1 MKKSLL
7 ILALLWGHWAFAQTY
22 TISGRVAEENQG
34 YLPGATLSL
43 QYPWGEVVEGTVS
56 DVEGRFRFD
65 SIEKGGYVLVVTY
78 LGFEELRGEI
88 TLKSENLNLGT
99 LRLEPNSQVLQ
110 GVEIK
115 ADAVSALQKV
125 DTMEFNSAAFK
136 VMKDADAQELIEKMP
151 GVSVENGQ
159 VKSQG
164 ENVQQVLVD
173 GKPFFGNDPTAAL
186 KNLPAEVIEKVQI
199 FDAQSDQSQFT
210 GFNDGNTVKTINIVT
225 KNGMQNGQFG
235 KAYAGY
241 GYEDK
246 YQAGGN
252 INFFDGDRR
261 ISLLGMSNNINV
273 QNFAA
278 EDIVGAMGM
287 SGDRG
292 RMAMRMMSMGGRG
305 GGGGGR
311 SGGGGGFSD
320 FLVNSSG
327 GISTTHALGLNY
339 SDKWGKKVEV
349 SGSYF
354 FNNSENNAE
363 NTVFRN
369 FLSSNQE
376 VGNTYQESALS
387 TTNNTNH
394 RLNLRMEWTIDS
406 MNSLL
411 FRPRVTFQQNDGNSL
426 TEGAT
431 NDLFSSVLNRSNSS
445 YTSQLTGWNTNGT
458 LLWRHKFAKKGRTF
472 SLEASGGYSPKLGES
487 LLQSENYF
495 PSLNP
500 SPFPILVLEVLNQQ
514 GDLSIG
520 SWNAG
525 GNAEWTEPISQNGQL
540 LLNYRYSFQQESS
553 DRLISD
559 WVEATGGYDLLNEP
573 LSNVF
578 SNDYITQQGGLG
590 YNYSKGRDFNVSVR
604 ANTQWAELN
613 NQQTFP
619 SLGQV
624 NQTFVNILPSA
635 FIRYNINKNRNI
647 RFNYRSNTQL
657 PSVDQLQNVV
667 NNTNPLQLSSG
678 NSELAQSE
686 QHNIFARYQ
695 GVNPA
700 RSSSLFFMIGGGF
713 TRDYIGKSTY
723 LAGFE
728 HPIFEEL
735 NAQPGAQLTRPVNLD
750 GYANAR
756 SFLTYGFPLKR
767 LKSNLNLDASYNFSQ
782 TPGLINEARNLTAV
796 HAIGAGFTLGSNIS
810 DKVDFTISTRP
821 LWNTT
826 SNSLQTAANTQFWS
840 QNSRVKLNWQI
851 WEGFVLRTDLTH
863 TLYSGLS
870 DGFNQEFYIW
880 NLGIGK
886 KVLKDDRG
894 EITLAVNDLLSQNRS
909 ITRTVTEA
917 YIEDAR
923 TNALTRFIMLSF
935 TYNLRHFNTG
945 KASSNQRFGGGMPSF
960 F

>member
-1 MKKSLL
+1 MKNCLVL
-7 ILALLWGHWAFAQTY
+7 VALLWAQWAIAQKY
-22 TISGRVAEENQG
+22 TITGRVAEENQG
-34 YLPGATLSL
+34 FLPGATVVL
-43 QYPWGEVVEGTVS
+43 QYPWGETVKGTVS
-56 DVEGRFRFD
+56 NVDGRFRLD
-65 SIEKGGYVLVVTY
+65 SIEKGGYVLAVTMM
-78 LGFEELRGEI
+78 GFEELKGEV
-88 TLKSENLNLGT
+88 TLKSENLNVGT
-99 LRLEPNSQVLQ
+99 LRLEPNAQVLQ
-110 GVEIK
+110 GVDIK
-115 ADAVSALQKV
+115 AEAITAVQKV

-186 KNLPAEVIEKVQI
+186 KNLPAEVIDKVQI

-261 ISLLGMSNNINV
+261 ISFLGMTNNINV

-305 GGGGGR
+305 GGGGR
-311 SGGGGGFSD
+311 SGGGFGD

-327 GISTTHALGLNY
+327 GISTTHAFGLNY
-339 SDKWGKKVEV
+339 SDKWGKKVDV

-354 FNNSENNAE
+354 FNNSENNAI

-369 FLSSNQE
+369 FLSSTQE
-376 VGNTYQESALS
+376 VGNTYQENATS

-394 RLNLRMEWTIDS
+394 RLNLRMEWNIDS

-411 FRPRVTFQQNDGNSL
+411 FRPRITFQQNDGNSL
-426 TEGAT
+426 TDGAT
-431 NDLFSSVLNRSNSS
+431 NGLLGLLNSTNSL
-445 YTSQLTGWNTNGT
+445 YTSNLTAWNTNGT

-472 SLEASGGYSPKLGES
+472 SLEASGGFSPKMGES

-495 PSLNP
+495 LSPNP
-500 SPFPILVLEVLNQQ
+500 SPFPIIEVLNQQ
-514 GDLSIG
+514 GDLTIG

-525 GNAEWTEPISQNGQL
+525 GNAEWTEPISQNAQL
-540 LLNYRYSFQQESS
+540 LLNYRYSYQQESS

-559 WVEATGGYDLLNEP
+559 WVESTGGYDLLNEP

-578 SNDYITQQGGLG
+578 SNDYITQQGGIG
-590 YNYSKGRDFNVSVR
+590 YNYSKGRDFNFSVR

-613 NQQTFP
+613 NRQTFP
-619 SLGQV
+619 TIGTV
-624 NQTFVNILPSA
+624 DQTFVNILPSA
-635 FIRYNINKNRNI
+635 FIRYNIDKNRNI
-647 RFNYRSNTQL
+647 RFNYRSSTQL

-678 NSELAQSE
+678 NSALVQAE

-695 GVNPA
+695 GVNPT
-700 RSSSLFFMIGGGF
+700 RSSSFFFMIGGGL

-735 NAQPGAQLTRPVNLD
+735 QAQPGAQLTRPVNLD

-756 SFLTYGFPLKR
+756 SFMTYGFPVKW
-767 LKSNLNLDASYNFSQ
+767 LKSNLNLDASYNFSK
-782 TPGLINEARNLTAV
+782 TPGLINDARNLTAV

-821 LWNTT
+821 MWNTT

-840 QNSRVKLNWQI
+840 QNSRVKFNWQI

-870 DGFNQEFYIW
+870 DGFNQQFYIW
-880 NLGIGK
+880 NLGVGK
-886 KVLKDDRG
+886 KVLKNDRG

-909 ITRTVTEA
+909 INRTVTEA
-917 YIEDAR
+917 YIEDAQ
-923 TNALTRFIMLSF
+923 TNALTRFVMLSF

-945 KASSNQRFGGGMPSF
+945 KSSSNQRFGGGMPSF

>member
-43 QYPWGEVVEGTVS
+43 QYPWGEVVKGTVS

-65 SIEKGGYVLVVTY
+65 SIGKGGYVLVVTY

-305 GGGGGR
+305 GGGGR
-311 SGGGGGFSD
+311 SGGGGFSD

-431 NDLFSSVLNRSNSS
+431 NDLFSSVLNRSTSS

-635 FIRYNINKNRNI
+635 FIRYNIDKNRNI

-767 LKSNLNLDASYNFSQ
+767 IKSNLNLDASYNFSQ
-782 TPGLINEARNLTAV
+782 TPGLINEGRNLTAV

>member
-1 MKKSLL
+1 MKNSLV
-7 ILALLWGHWAFAQTY
+7 IVALFWAQWAFAQTY
-22 TISGRVAEENQG
+22 TISGRIAEENQG
-34 YLPGATLSL
+34 YLPGATVVL
-43 QYPWGEVVEGTVS
+43 QYPWGEAVKGTVS
-56 DVEGRFRFD
+56 DVEGRFRLD
-65 SIEKGGYVLVVTY
+65 SIGKGGYVLVVTMM
-78 LGFEELRGEI
+78 GFEELKGEV
-88 TLKSENLNLGT
+88 TVRSENLNVGT
-99 LRLEPNSQVLQ
+99 LRLEPNAQVLQ
-110 GVEIK
+110 GVDIK
-115 ADAVSALQKV
+115 AEAITAVQKV

-186 KNLPAEVIEKVQI
+186 KNLPAEVIDKVQI

-261 ISLLGMSNNINV
+261 ISFLGMTNNINV

-305 GGGGGR
+305 GGGGAGR
-311 SGGGGGFSD
+311 SGGGGGFGD

-339 SDKWGKKVEV
+339 SDKWGKKVDV

-354 FNNSENNAE
+354 FNNSENNAI
-363 NTVFRN
+363 NSTFRN
-369 FLSSNQE
+369 FLSNTQE
-376 VGNTYQESALS
+376 VGNTYQENATS

-394 RLNLRMEWTIDS
+394 RLNLRMEWNIDS

-411 FRPRVTFQQNDGNSL
+411 FRPRITFQQNNGNSL

-431 NDLFSSVLNRSNSS
+431 NGLLGLLNSTNSL
-445 YTSQLTGWNTNGT
+445 YTSDLTAWNTNGT

-472 SLEASGGYSPKLGES
+472 SLEASGGYSPKMGES

-495 PSLNP
+495 QSPNP
-500 SPFPILVLEVLNQQ
+500 SPLPVTEVLNQQ
-514 GDLSIG
+514 GDLTIG

-540 LLNYRYSFQQESS
+540 LLNYRYSYQQESS

-559 WVEATGGYDLLNEP
+559 WVAATGGYDLLNEP

-578 SNDYITQQGGLG
+578 SNDYITQQGGIG
-590 YNYSKGRDFNVSVR
+590 YNYSKGRDFNFSVR

-613 NQQTFP
+613 NRQTFP
-619 SLGQV
+619 TLGTV
-624 NQTFVNILPSA
+624 DQTFVNILPSA
-635 FIRYNINKNRNI
+635 FIRYNIDKNRNI
-647 RFNYRSNTQL
+647 RFNYRSSTQL

-678 NSELAQSE
+678 NSALVQAE

-695 GVNPA
+695 GVNPT
-700 RSSSLFFMIGGGF
+700 RSSSFFFMIGGGF

-735 NAQPGAQLTRPVNLD
+735 QAQPGAQLTRPVNLD

-756 SFLTYGFPLKR
+756 SFMTYGFPIKW
-767 LKSNLNLDASYNFSQ
+767 LKSNLNLDASYNFSK
-782 TPGLINEARNLTAV
+782 TPGLINDARNLTAV

-810 DKVDFTISTRP
+810 DKVDFTLSTRP
-821 LWNTT
+821 MWNTT

-840 QNSRVKLNWQI
+840 QNSRVKFNWQI
-851 WEGFVLRTDLTH
+851 WEGFVLRMDLTH

-870 DGFNQEFYIW
+870 DGFNQQFYIW
-880 NLGIGK
+880 NVGIGK
-886 KVLKDDRG
+886 KVLKNDRG

-909 ITRTVTEA
+909 INRTVTEA
-917 YIEDAR
+917 YIEDTQ
-923 TNALTRFIMLSF
+923 TNALTRFVMLSF

-945 KASSNQRFGGGMPSF
+945 KSSSNQRFGGGMPSF